1 MGIFVFGIT
10 NKLITDNLTSIL
22 IYLFNQKDKF
32 TLRLH
37 IKLQVTLTGYKLDKS
52 FGLYKMLLELFINSI
67 LKKTKDRQF
76 KRLIQEDLL
85 IWHYH
90 L

>member
-10 NKLITDNLTSIL
+10 KKLITDNLMSIL

-32 TLRLH
+32 TSRLL
-37 IKLQVTLTGYKLDKS
+37 IKLQVTLTGYKSDKI

-67 LKKTKDRQF
+67 LKKTKDKQF
-76 KRLIQEDLL
+76 KHLIQVGLL